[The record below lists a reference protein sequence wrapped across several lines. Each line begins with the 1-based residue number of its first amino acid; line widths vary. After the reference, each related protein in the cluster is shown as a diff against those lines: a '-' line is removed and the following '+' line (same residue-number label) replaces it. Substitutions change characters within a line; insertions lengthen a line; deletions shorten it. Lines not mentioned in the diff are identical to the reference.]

1 MFPKGKYMYVEY
13 LWSIPMIYFPNIRET
28 FAMKFRG
35 ISPNNF
41 PGIMNLGIFHEY
53 PANVTCIFYVDQELQ
68 YQFFLIYKAVP
79 DIHCVSL
86 KILVFS

>member
-1 MFPKGKYMYVEY
+1 MKNVPKGQIYVRGIFVEHSHDIFPEY
-13 LWSIPMIYFPNIRET
+13 SRNIRY
-28 FAMKFRG
+28 
-35 ISPNNF
+35 NF